1 MLIGITGQI
10 GSGKSE
16 VARIFKKHGAFVL
29 SADEIGREVVEK
41 NPATLKRLVEAFGD
55 NILSKTGRLRRR
67 NLGEIA
73 FASEEE
79 KRKLNDIVHPA
90 LLRELENQARAASKK
105 YDMVV
110 IDAALLIDWKWDRKV
125 DYTILIHASDKIK
138 LDRLIR
144 MGYSWAEA
152 RSRIR
157 SQLKYR
163 ELRKHSDF
171 VVLNNKSLDSLELK
185 VKKIVRKFR
194 QKG

>member
-1 MLIGITGQI
+1 VLIGIAGQI

-29 SADEIGREVVEK
+29 SADKIGREVVEK
-41 NPATLKRLVEAFGD
+41 NPATLKRLVKAFGKK
-55 NILSKTGRLRRR
+55 ILSKTGRLRRR
-67 NLGEIA
+67 SLGEIA

-79 KRKLNDIVHPA
+79 KRKLNNIVHPV
-90 LLRELENQARAASKK
+90 LLKELENQARAVSRK

-125 DYTILIHASDKIK
+125 DYTILVHAPDKIK
-138 LDRLIR
+138 LDRLIK
-144 MGYSWAEA
+144 MGYSKAEA
-152 RSRIR
+152 GNRIR

-163 ELRKHSDF
+163 ELRKRSDF

-185 VKKIVRKFR
+185 VKKIVMKLR
-194 QKG
+194 QKC